1 MVAEEIQ
8 SAFRNLNLKFF
19 PDNILFYDAL
29 KYYHRTDTGKLEK
42 AAMLLATTVERGEG
56 NTTEEGEIQEDTND
70 TELNFRGKMS
80 RVVCVKST
88 L

>member
-1 MVAEEIQ
+1 
-8 SAFRNLNLKFF
+8 
-19 PDNILFYDAL
+19 
-29 KYYHRTDTGKLEK
+29 
-42 AAMLLATTVERGEG
+42 MLLATMVERGEG
-56 NTTEEGEIQEDTND
+56 NATEEGEIQEDTND